1 MGGGRGGGR
10 LTSEKQDCGTR
21 FVKRLP
27 HRDLGGMPELEGS
40 FATSSQ
46 YLHGRGHLSSS
57 EVTVGPRTSGDE
69 ARGPPTCMSTTPFA
83 SQMVFTSHPPPPHPM
98 DKASALKKKKTDSV
112 GGKIIGQ
119 ALCALCWRR
128 VTGPG
133 APACASGCRGRT
145 ERTPSPRPP
154 RSPSFHRTRDPR

>member
-1 MGGGRGGGR
+1 MGGGG

-21 FVKRLP
+21 FGKRLP

-57 EVTVGPRTSGDE
+57 EVTVGPRISGDE

-83 SQMVFTSHPPPPHPM
+83 SQMVFTSHPPPPHPT
-98 DKASALKKKKTDSV
+98 DKASA
-112 GGKIIGQ
+112 
-119 ALCALCWRR
+119 
-128 VTGPG
+128 
-133 APACASGCRGRT
+133 
-145 ERTPSPRPP
+145 
-154 RSPSFHRTRDPR
+154 F